1 MLLEKKNFVEMS
13 VIIFSVFDQ
22 VAQQYG
28 IDLSKLQRNLNCID
42 VRPGPK
48 GENGIPRHQ
57 GPQRKPGIKSKL
69 CFILFRLTSR
79 K

>member
-1 MLLEKKNFVEMS
+1 MS

-28 IDLSKLQRNLNCID
+28 INLSKLQRNLNCID
-42 VRPGPK
+42 ERPGLK
-48 GENGIPRHQ
+48 GENGIQRHQ
-57 GPQRKPGIKSKL
+57 GPQGTPGIKSKL

-79 K
+79 KKNRKLISKN